1 MEWFQ
6 KVKKFV
12 VNHQEEILFGAI
24 VLAEVVIIIKV
35 GDAVYNAGFHDGA
48 TLRKLP
54 SDIFIETMTSD
65 AGHVVYFLNGM
76 RYDILPK

>member
-6 KVKKFV
+6 KAKKFV
-12 VNHQEEILFGAI
+12 VEHQNEILFGAI
-24 VLAEVVIIIKV
+24 VLAEVVIIVKV
-35 GDAVYNAGFHDGA
+35 GDAIYNSGFQKGA

-65 AGHVVYFLNGM
+65 AGHIVYFLNGM
-76 RYDILPK
+76 RYDVLPK